1 MYADANRSLAIE
13 VNGNR
18 INYLLLK
25 IAKVFALCG
34 DTARSVWIVPPCHHL
49 ARLFVSLDLKCNFF
63 HFPGLD
69 YSQRQSRHVI
79 L

>member
-1 MYADANRSLAIE
+1 
-13 VNGNR
+13 
-18 INYLLLK
+18 
-25 IAKVFALCG
+25 
-34 DTARSVWIVPPCHHL
+34 L